1 MGLYRASHVK
11 IRQNTHKIHSSNP
24 CTIWLNFISF
34 HFISF
39 HFIVQEKAL
48 ENERKKL
55 AEDRLAILENQM
67 RIEKEKQKEK
77 KKMEKKSK
85 QEQMK
90 ILGKDKS
97 RPRLS
102 FSLNKNWISEEWLRM
117 SGDGLLSRSD
127 QDRIR
132 SFLLEQLKQ
141 FADGL
146 GPEIGLADLEKT
158 GAYKGL
164 ADKVRV
170 DFKRVFIKSF

>member
-1 MGLYRASHVK
+1 M
-11 IRQNTHKIHSSNP
+11 
-24 CTIWLNFISF
+24 
-34 HFISF
+34 
-39 HFIVQEKAL
+39 IVQEKAL

-102 FSLNKNWISEEWLRM
+102 FSLNKN
-117 SGDGLLSRSD
+117 
-127 QDRIR
+127 
-132 SFLLEQLKQ
+132 
-141 FADGL
+141 
-146 GPEIGLADLEKT
+146 
-158 GAYKGL
+158 
-164 ADKVRV
+164 
-170 DFKRVFIKSF
+170 

>member
-1 MGLYRASHVK
+1 MEPNRYDIILLLVFVLLLLVL
-11 IRQNTHKIHSSNP
+11 I
-24 CTIWLNFISF
+24 LVLLF
-34 HFISF
+34 
-39 HFIVQEKAL
+39 VQEKAL

-102 FSLNKNWISEEWLRM
+102 FSLNKNWISEEWLKM